1 MTVQNFQKFSQI
13 KLPAIKFFC
22 QEKIYSTELFLPRQ
36 VEERVEHFNNSFMVG
51 FTLEHF
57 NNSFMVGFTPEHF
70 NNSFMVGY
78 TLEHFNNSF
87 MVGFT
92 LEHFN
97 NSFMAGF
104 TLDFIIF
111 IRLSPTSS
119 SMTRWD
125 NASTHLFYFLFFLKL
140 TEKEGYKLLY
150 TYIEND
156 I

>member
-1 MTVQNFQKFSQI
+1 MQF
-13 KLPAIKFFC
+13 
-22 QEKIYSTELFLPRQ
+22 
-36 VEERVEHFNNSFMVG
+36 EERVEHLNNSFMVG

-57 NNSFMVGFTPEHF
+57 NNSFMIGF
-70 NNSFMVGY
+70 

-92 LEHFN
+92 L
-97 NSFMAGF
+97 
-104 TLDFIIF
+104 DFIIF
-111 IRLSPTSS
+111 IRLWPTSS

>member
-36 VEERVEHFNNSFMVG
+36 VEERV
-51 FTLEHF
+51 
-57 NNSFMVGFTPEHF
+57 
-70 NNSFMVGY
+70 
-78 TLEHFNNSF
+78 EHFNNSF